1 MLQSSRKGY
10 NYDFKIRREVNVYQ
24 DSLVKIITLVSVFV
38 KVVSSSLSL
47 VSNNSDNIL
56 YAVINYS
63 AFQKFT
69 TIIFR
74 IYKDYFFLCLD
85 ISFKNKRLDDEV
97 HNNALFKLDEK

>member
-47 VSNNSDNIL
+47 VSNNNDNIL

-63 AFQKFT
+63 AFKKFT
-69 TIIFR
+69 TINLS
-74 IYKDYFFLCLD
+74 YL
-85 ISFKNKRLDDEV
+85 
-97 HNNALFKLDEK
+97 

>member
-10 NYDFKIRREVNVYQ
+10 NYDLKIRIELNVYQ
-24 DSLVKIITLVSVFV
+24 DSLVKTITLVSVFV

-47 VSNNSDNIL
+47 VSNNNDNIL

-69 TIIFR
+69 TINLP
-74 IYKDYFFLCLD
+74 YL
-85 ISFKNKRLDDEV
+85 
-97 HNNALFKLDEK
+97 